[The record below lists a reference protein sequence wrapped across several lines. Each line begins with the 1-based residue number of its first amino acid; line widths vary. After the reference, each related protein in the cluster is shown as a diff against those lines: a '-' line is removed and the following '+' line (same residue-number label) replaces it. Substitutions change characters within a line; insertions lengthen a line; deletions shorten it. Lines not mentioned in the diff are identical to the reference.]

1 MSGIEPPSRAWQAR
15 VIAIIPHP
23 QAKNKYVPRVR
34 IEPTT
39 SSFSEKRSTTELPRH
54 IYKTNKPCGRYR
66 TRTCNPLG
74 VNEVL

>member
-23 QAKNKYVPRVR
+23 QRTIKYVPRVR

-54 IYKTNKPCGRYR
+54 IFFYVDDTGLEPV
-66 TRTCNPLG
+66 TPS
-74 VNEVL
+74 V